1 MRRRCKP
8 NESHSHIDNMAT
20 AGIGGRLFDFRLP
33 AFLCKIPGIIPPA
46 LSRREEIQYN
56 KNSDG
61 SLRCTLFHRRKG
73 RIRLNK
79 YGDFDN
85 YLKEYPTTN
94 GCFGRYGGNDLDY
107 VVARY
112 GYGPDFPEKMA
123 ARRKG

>member
-1 MRRRCKP
+1 MCL
-8 NESHSHIDNMAT
+8 
-20 AGIGGRLFDFRLP
+20 GRL
-33 AFLCKIPGIIPPA
+33 AESSFLCKIPAIIPPA

-61 SLRCTLFHRRKG
+61 NLRCTLFHRRKG

-85 YLKEYPTTN
+85 HLTARPSAN
-94 GCFGRYGGNDLDY
+94 GYFGRYGSNDLDC

>member
-1 MRRRCKP
+1 M
-8 NESHSHIDNMAT
+8 
-20 AGIGGRLFDFRLP
+20 
-33 AFLCKIPGIIPPA
+33 
-46 LSRREEIQYN
+46 
-56 KNSDG
+56 
-61 SLRCTLFHRRKG
+61 FHRRKG

-107 VVARY
+107 VMARY